1 MFNRECIV
9 STLYARYTKALDS
22 IKALRKDRVA
32 DLKAD
37 KERLESLSKEKAHAD
52 NLRTRIAELNNA
64 ITSKQL
70 KYEEYKAQYEELV
83 KNNARFY
90 ESATKFREMYV
101 KVENLQQK
109 KEHYQQELSEARETV
124 QEIEGALMLLVHE
137 SKHDSRSLWTGPND
151 ELQSRLR
158 NFDENIVKQ
167 KQGRRHHE
175 SQRQNLEDQ
184 LSKARRTHVA
194 LVNEHGELAGE
205 AKVRAIL

>member
-1 MFNRECIV
+1 MVAACRTRCSKEEIRRHLRSDEVRSAYPYFMFL
-9 STLYARYTKALDS
+9 STTFYRYTKALDS

-52 NLRTRIAELNNA
+52 KLRARIVELNNT

-70 KYEEYKAQYEELV
+70 QYEECKGQYEELV

-90 ESATKFREMYV
+90 ESATKFRELYV

-124 QEIEGALMLLVHE
+124 QEIEGTLAEILVR
-137 SKHDSRSLWTGPND
+137 KWND
-151 ELQSRLR
+151 
-158 NFDENIVKQ
+158 D
-167 KQGRRHHE
+167 
-175 SQRQNLEDQ
+175 
-184 LSKARRTHVA
+184 
-194 LVNEHGELAGE
+194 
-205 AKVRAIL
+205 